1 MCRNDTVY
9 IEILQKIPKIC
20 NFLQKQTK
28 KKKKTALKCLFAKS
42 TSQKGHKMKSK
53 NQIKTKLLVTLAFAL
68 IGSTALAQN
77 TIDDIEREIQMLEKQ
92 KNS

>member
-1 MCRNDTVY
+1 
-9 IEILQKIPKIC
+9 
-20 NFLQKQTK
+20 
-28 KKKKTALKCLFAKS
+28 
-42 TSQKGHKMKSK
+42 MKSK